1 VKTALKW
8 LAAAAAV
15 VSAAVASA
23 VPMLLIVQQKVPKS
37 YNSDF
42 NVPIDSYMSVEQD
55 DEGRVIPVI
64 WSLTDPIF
72 RAAVNDKTIEKPD
85 GEPTLDQIL
94 NAAKALKAE
103 YVMLMKAWRKGDKV
117 ESEASIYRNGKVVW
131 SDKRSASV
139 QKDEKLDTDS
149 SAHSIARTWTMALAQ
164 DLYKQYPS
172 KKRETP
178 NLDPGQGGPEVKIAP
193 PVKVDNKW
201 LTEQVA
207 KMAKAG
213 DQTGLLL
220 LLRDAVDA
228 EPFDIERRRLLIE
241 HLMVS
246 GEVEAAGQE
255 AKRASNLI
263 PESSEF
269 HVVSARAFMRANEFD
284 KAQIELNEALARDP
298 EGFET
303 RMLSGELALIKGD
316 AKKAVEHFNI
326 AAAKKE
332 SADLNLKRGLAYGLD
347 GDEEK
352 AKADLGK
359 ANQAAAA
366 PTELMGQ
373 YQFAVQCLDARFD
386 GLLQDVRNAV
396 QKSRVSLSGGKDSC
410 AKALKPVFGFDA
422 VLNLLKAPEK
432 HKASNDTRILAS
444 SLLAQA
450 IGQVDE
456 AIRTLNDSWLSDAT
470 LNLGEAAKQYSAAK
484 KAYLAEL
491 EQSK

>member
-1 VKTALKW
+1 MRAARKW
-8 LAAAAAV
+8 LIAAAAV
-15 VSAAVASA
+15 ALTAVSNA
-23 VPMLLIVQQKVPKS
+23 VPTLLIVQQKVPKS

-42 NVPIDSYMSVEQD
+42 NVPIDSYMSIEQD
-55 DEGRVIPVI
+55 EEGRVIPVI

-72 RAAVNDKTIEKPD
+72 RAAVNEKIIPKPD
-85 GEPTLDQIL
+85 GDPTLDQIL
-94 NAAKALKAE
+94 NSAKALKADF
-103 YVMLMKAWRKGDKV
+103 VMAIKAWRKGAKV
-117 ESEASIYRNGKVVW
+117 ESEVTIYRNGKVAW
-131 SDKRSASV
+131 SDKKSTSV
-139 QKDEKLDTDS
+139 EKEGMLDTDS
-149 SAHSIARTWTMALAQ
+149 SAHSLARTWTLTLAQ
-164 DLYKQYPS
+164 GLFKQYPS

-178 NLDPGQGGPEVKIAP
+178 NLDPGQSGPAVKIAP

-201 LTEQVA
+201 LTDQVA
-207 KMAKAG
+207 KMSKSG
-213 DQTGLLL
+213 DKTGLLL

-228 EPFDIERRRLLIE
+228 EPFDIERRRMLIE

-269 HVVSARAFMRANEFD
+269 HVVSARAFMRSNDFE
-284 KAQIELNEALARDP
+284 KAQLELNEALARDP

-326 AAAKKE
+326 AAARQV
-332 SADLNLKRGLAYGLD
+332 SPDLCFKRGLAYGLD

-352 AKADLGK
+352 AKADLEK
-359 ANQAAAA
+359 AKLASET
-366 PTELMGQ
+366 PLELESQ
-373 YQFAVQCLDARFD
+373 YQFAIQCLDARYE
-386 GLLQDVRNAV
+386 GLLTDVRNAV
-396 QKSRVSLSGGKDSC
+396 QKARISLSGGKDLC
-410 AKALKPVFGFDA
+410 AKALKPVLGFDA
-422 VLNLLKAPEK
+422 VLNLLKYPEK
-432 HKASNDTRILAS
+432 HKASNSTRILAS

-456 AIRTLNDSWLSDAT
+456 AIRTLNASWLSDAT
-470 LNLGEAAKQYSAAK
+470 LNLGEAAKQYIAAK
-484 KAYLAEL
+484 KAHSAEL